1 MYTARESRIECY
13 DGPGSGMTFDLTDAI
28 HGGSM
33 FLLPFERLPRAFRCD
48 EVKRYYDILDKKRLS
63 LFLKRV
69 TDIVLAL
76 LLLIFLLLPMAVIAV
91 IIKATSKG
99 PVLYKQV
106 RVTTYNRRFKIWKF
120 RTMTVGAD
128 QKGALVTSAN
138 DSRITGVGKTLRK
151 FRLDELPQIFHV
163 LSGKMSFV
171 GTRPEVPKFV
181 ERYTPE
187 MMATLLMPA
196 GITSLASIRFKD
208 EDAMIGDVSDPDE
221 VDRIYVEQI
230 LPKKMEYNLK
240 YISRFGFRRDI
251 YLMLSTVRH
260 VVE

>member
-1 MYTARESRIECY
+1 MI
-13 DGPGSGMTFDLTDAI
+13 
-28 HGGSM
+28 
-33 FLLPFERLPRAFRCD
+33 LLPFEKLPRKLQCD
-48 EVKRYYDILDKKRLS
+48 EVKKYYEILDKKRPSLVMKRVMDIILS
-63 LFLKRV
+63 L
-69 TDIVLAL
+69 IIII
-76 LLLIFLLLPMAVIAV
+76 LLILPMAVIAI
-91 IIKATSKG
+91 IIKLTSEG

-106 RVTTYNRRFKIWKF
+106 RVTTNNRRFKIWKF

-138 DSRITGVGKTLRK
+138 DNRVTGIGKTLRK
-151 FRLDELPQIFHV
+151 FRLDELPQAFHV

-171 GTRPEVPKFV
+171 GTRPEVVKYV

-221 VDRIYVEQI
+221 VDRIYVEEI
-230 LPKKMEYNLK
+230 LPKKMEYNLE
-240 YISRFGFRRDI
+240 YLSRFGFRRDI
-251 YLMLSTVRH
+251 HLMFSTVKQ
-260 VVE
+260 VFTGD

>member
-1 MYTARESRIECY
+1 MI
-13 DGPGSGMTFDLTDAI
+13 
-28 HGGSM
+28 
-33 FLLPFERLPRAFRCD
+33 LLPFEKLPRKLQCD
-48 EVKRYYDILDKKRLS
+48 EVKKYYEILDKKRPSLVMKRVMDIILS
-63 LFLKRV
+63 LIM
-69 TDIVLAL
+69 IVL
-76 LLLIFLLLPMAVIAV
+76 LILPMAVIAI
-91 IIKATSKG
+91 IIKLTSKG

-106 RVTTYNRRFKIWKF
+106 RVTTNNRRFKIWKF

-138 DSRITGVGKTLRK
+138 DNRVTGIGKTLRK
-151 FRLDELPQIFHV
+151 FRLDELPQVFHV

-171 GTRPEVPKFV
+171 GTRPEVVKYV

-221 VDRIYVEQI
+221 VDRIYVEEI
-230 LPKKMEYNLK
+230 LPKKMRYNLK
-240 YISRFGFRRDI
+240 YLYRFGFRRDL
-251 YLMLSTVRH
+251 YLMLSTVKH
-260 VVE
+260 VFTGD

>member
-1 MYTARESRIECY
+1 M
-13 DGPGSGMTFDLTDAI
+13 
-28 HGGSM
+28 
-33 FLLPFERLPRAFRCD
+33 
-48 EVKRYYDILDKKRLS
+48 KRVMDIILS
-63 LFLKRV
+63 LIM
-69 TDIVLAL
+69 IVL
-76 LLLIFLLLPMAVIAV
+76 LILPMAVIAI
-91 IIKATSKG
+91 IIKVTSKG

-106 RVTTYNRRFKIWKF
+106 RVTTNNRRFKIWKF

-138 DSRITGVGKTLRK
+138 DNRVTGIGKTLRK
-151 FRLDELPQIFHV
+151 FRLDELPQVFHV

-171 GTRPEVPKFV
+171 GTRPEVVKYV

-221 VDRIYVEQI
+221 VDRIYVEEI
-230 LPKKMEYNLK
+230 LPKKMRYNLK
-240 YISRFGFRRDI
+240 YLYRFGFRRDL
-251 YLMLSTVRH
+251 YLMLSTVKH
-260 VVE
+260 VFTGD